1 MKGLLKKRA
10 LTENNLKFSNQKAE
24 NSSHR
29 MENKTK
35 ETQDPRAKT
44 EPEPCSQEE
53 NNWSKFEKSI
63 QKKTVRTLQ
72 D

>member
-1 MKGLLKKRA
+1 
-10 LTENNLKFSNQKAE
+10 
-24 NSSHR
+24 